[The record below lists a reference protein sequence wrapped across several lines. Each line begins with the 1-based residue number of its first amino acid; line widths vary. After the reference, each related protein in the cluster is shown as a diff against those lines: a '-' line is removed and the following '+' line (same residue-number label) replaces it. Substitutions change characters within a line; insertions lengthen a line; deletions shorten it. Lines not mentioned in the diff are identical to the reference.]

1 MGLVWALGVAMLG
14 WALLVDPPG
23 VWSRGL
29 WRGLGLAGVAGG
41 QFVFLCVCANRW
53 IPDVSPALRRVA
65 AIGLFA
71 ILVGGLVFAFL
82 HIGGKLLASADVLP

>member
-1 MGLVWALGVAMLG
+1 
-14 WALLVDPPG
+14 
-23 VWSRGL
+23 
-29 WRGLGLAGVAGG
+29 
-41 QFVFLCVCANRW
+41 VFLCVCANRW